1 MAPPTPKPT
10 PPAPQVATFRFCAPE
25 PRDDN
30 SSQQPKRHFDRDLP
44 PEAELQRWLDLSG

>member
-1 MAPPTPKPT
+1 MAPPTTT
-10 PPAPQVATFRFCAPE
+10 PPPPNSHVVTFRFCAPE

-30 SSQQPKRHFDRDLP
+30 APQQPNRRLDRDLP